1 MQGTTGSRSFVVI
14 AWAVG
19 ASVSVAAMA
28 VARADI
34 TVGVTLSATGPAAS
48 LGQPEKNTFALLP
61 QTIAGEKV
69 KLVVLDDGSDPSR
82 ATSNTQ
88 KLILDSRAD
97 VLIGSSTVPTSL
109 AAAAKAAEGK
119 VALLTMA
126 PIVAPADVAPWVFV
140 TPQSTALMAAEVIRQ
155 LKAAKTKT
163 VAFIGYADPYGDDWL
178 KNITQ
183 LAQAAQIKLVA
194 TERFNRADTSVMGQ
208 ALKLIAA
215 RPDAV
220 FIAASGTPSVL
231 PAATL
236 VERGFRGRIYQSH
249 GSANRD
255 FLRVGAKNVE
265 GTVLP
270 VGPILVA
277 EQLPDDHPSKKV
289 ALAYVKLYEDA
300 HGQGSRSTFGGH
312 AYDAFLLV
320 QRAAEEAIKKAKP
333 GTAEFRKALRDALEH
348 TKDLVGTH
356 GVFTMSPANHNGLDQ
371 RSVVTVKVEDG
382 GWKLVK

>member
-1 MQGTTGSRSFVVI
+1 MQGTTRSIVFVVI
-14 AWAVG
+14 ALG
-19 ASVSVAAMA
+19 LMG

-34 TVGVTLSATGPAAS
+34 TVGVTVSATGPAAS

-61 QTIAGEKV
+61 ATIAGEKV
-69 KLVVLDDGSDPSR
+69 KFVVLDDGTDPSR

-119 VALLTMA
+119 VALITMA
-126 PIVAPADVAPWVFV
+126 PIVAPADVASWVFV
-140 TPQSTALMAAEVIRQ
+140 TPQSTALMAAEVIKQ
-155 LKAAKTKT
+155 MKAARVKT
-163 VAFIGYADPYGDDWL
+163 VGFIGYADPYGEDWL
-178 KNITQ
+178 KNLTQ
-183 LAQAAQIKLVA
+183 LAQTEQIKVVA

-215 RPDAV
+215 KPDAV

-231 PAATL
+231 PESTL
-236 VERGFRGRIYQSH
+236 IERGYRGRIYQSH

-300 HGQGSRSTFGGH
+300 HGKDSRSTFGGH

-320 QRAAEEAIKKAKP
+320 QRAAEVALKKARP
-333 GTAEFRKALRDALEH
+333 GTAEFRKAMRDALEQ
-348 TKDLVGTH
+348 TKDLVATH
-356 GVFTMSPANHNGLDQ
+356 GVFTMSPSNHNGLDQ

-382 GWKLVK
+382 RWKLVK

>member
-1 MQGTTGSRSFVVI
+1 MPGATRSRVFVVI
-14 AWAVG
+14 EWAVC
-19 ASVSVAAMA
+19 ASVCAMGVAH
-28 VARADI
+28 ADI

-48 LGQPEKNTFALLP
+48 LGQPEHNTFALLP
-61 QTIAGEKV
+61 GTIAGEKV
-69 KLVVLDDGSDPSR
+69 RFVVLDDGSDPSR
-82 ATSNTQ
+82 ATSNAQ

-109 AAAAKAAEGK
+109 AAAAKAAEAK
-119 VALLTMA
+119 VALITMA

-140 TPQSTALMAAEVIRQ
+140 TPQSTSLMAAEVIKQ
-155 LKAAKTKT
+155 LKAAKTRT
-163 VAFIGYADPYGDDWL
+163 LGFIGYADPYGDDWL
-178 KNITQ
+178 KNLTQ

-215 RPDAV
+215 KPDAV

-231 PAATL
+231 PETTL
-236 VERGFRGRIYQSH
+236 IERGYRGRIYQSH

-255 FLRVGAKNVE
+255 FLRLGAKTVE

-289 ALAYVKLYEDA
+289 ALTYLKLYEDA

-320 QRAAEEAIKKAKP
+320 QRAAEQAIKQAKP
-333 GTAEFRKALRDALEH
+333 GTAEFRTALREALER
-348 TKDLVGTH
+348 TKDLVATH
-356 GVFTMSPANHNGLDQ
+356 GVFTMSPTNHNGLDQ
-371 RSVVTVKVEDG
+371 RSVVTVKVEG
-382 GWKLVK
+382 GRWKLVK